1 MPDWDT
7 DDTGKPTAPLWA
19 KLFVVGVFAVGA
31 WIALSFVFAIVGRAI
46 ALAGYVVVAIVAYF
60 IGKAVGSAS
69 KKE

>member
-7 DDTGKPTAPLWA
+7 DDTSRPTTPLWA
-19 KLFVVGVFAVGA
+19 KLFVLGLFAVGA

-46 ALAGYVVVAIVAYF
+46 ALAGYVIVAIVAYF

-69 KKE
+69 KEE